1 VKVLNYRPRIDA
13 VGAAVFVVHDPPERI
28 WTTMLRDLEL
38 PYPVLVDTEMT
49 SYRAWGLGHAGRVR
63 TYLSPTIILEYTK
76 KILFEGERLAIGGEP
91 TQLGGDFIVDASG
104 RIAYAHPQRSVDD
117 RPAAGLLVR
126 ELERA
131 AARPGHDGGGG
142 GGDVD

>member
-13 VGAAVFVVHDPPERI
+13 VGDAVFVVHDAPDRI
-28 WTTMLRDLEL
+28 QATMLRDLDV
-38 PYPVLVDTEMT
+38 PYPVLVDTEMA
-49 SYRAWGLGHAGRVR
+49 SYRAWGLGHAGRAR
-63 TYLSPTIILEYTK
+63 TYLSPTIIAQYAK
-76 KILFEGERLAIGGEP
+76 MILFEGERLAVGGEP

-117 RPAAGLLVR
+117 RPAAVLLVR

-131 AARPGHDGGGG
+131 AAVGEASTDA
-142 GGDVD
+142 D